1 VLVSTEI
8 NQHLSIDPLRA
19 FTGSFEGSV
28 IVSVLDVRFELL
40 VLGLSFLALD
50 VALLQSMFEVAELD
64 CIVFLSCD

>member
-1 VLVSTEI
+1 VLVFTEI

-19 FTGSFEGSV
+19 FTGSFGGSV